1 MAYYAYQMK
10 LEIQRNLKKRCLDGR
25 KEVEELEL
33 QVKKKKGEVGVQVDQ
48 LEGLQQD
55 LNRAADVG
63 SFSGVS

>member
-1 MAYYAYQMK
+1 M
-10 LEIQRNLKKRCLDGR
+10 
-25 KEVEELEL
+25 EELEL
-33 QVKKKKGEVGVQVDQ
+33 QVKKKKGEVGLQVDQ